1 MGYSVSEKEKYSRM
15 EVPKS
20 LAYSLDNL
28 GAKQAAALYGNF
40 IRKIEK
46 GKFKW
51 GSKSDVREFDRQ
63 VNYK

>member
-1 MGYSVSEKEKYSRM
+1 MGELEILMGCSVSEKEKYSRM

-46 GKFKW
+46 GKFK
-51 GSKSDVREFDRQ
+51 
-63 VNYK
+63 